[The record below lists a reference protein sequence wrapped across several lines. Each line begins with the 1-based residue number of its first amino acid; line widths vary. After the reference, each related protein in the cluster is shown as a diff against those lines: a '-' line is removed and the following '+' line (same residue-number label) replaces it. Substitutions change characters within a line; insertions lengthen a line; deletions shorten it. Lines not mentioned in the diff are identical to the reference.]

1 MTPAT
6 AASTPAPAQT
16 GSREVDPARVAE
28 WLKAGECT
36 LIDVREADEFARERV
51 AEAKLLPLSRFD
63 PAAIEGQRAEAATNR
78 VVLMCKSG
86 RRSGDA
92 LRHCLA
98 NRTAT
103 GHLEVLV
110 MSGGIEA
117 WKARGLPTVPVSTRG
132 GSRSIGLGVLQQTQV
147 AIGLLTLTGM
157 AIGTFL
163 HPVGYLLPVITGC
176 GLIMAGTTG
185 LCPLATLI
193 GSTPWNR
200 TAREAARTDS
210 CCAPDSQPPRS

>member
-1 MTPAT
+1 MTPAN
-6 AASTPAPAQT
+6 ASRTPAPSQP
-16 GSREVDPARVAE
+16 GSRDVDPARVAE

-63 PAAIEGQRAEAATNR
+63 PAAIESQRAGVASSR

-98 NRTAT
+98 NRAAT
-103 GHLEVLV
+103 GHLEVLA
-110 MSGGIEA
+110 MAGGIEA
-117 WKARGLPTVPVSTRG
+117 WKARGLPTVPDSKRG
-132 GSRSIGLGVLQQTQV
+132 SSRSTGLGVLQQTQV
-147 AIGLLTLTGM
+147 AIGLLTLAGM
-157 AIGTFL
+157 AIGTFV
-163 HPVGYLLPVITGC
+163 HPAGYALPLITGC

-185 LCPLATLI
+185 FCPLATLI
-193 GSTPWNR
+193 GCMPWNR
-200 TAREAARTDS
+200 TAGQDARTDS
-210 CCAPDSQPPRS
+210 CCTASSQPPRT